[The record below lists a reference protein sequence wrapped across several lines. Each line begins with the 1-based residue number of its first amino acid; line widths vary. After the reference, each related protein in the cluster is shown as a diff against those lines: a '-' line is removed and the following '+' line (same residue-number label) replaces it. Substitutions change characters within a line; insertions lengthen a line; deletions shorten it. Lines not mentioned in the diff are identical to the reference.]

1 MFSPGNV
8 PCFCRL
14 GSSKRLILIICFVFL
29 GITGVIHYQLSQ
41 VANQLD
47 NPVHYQDDFI
57 VRKMLGLLDTDDE
70 SITGSELKRRI
81 EELLR
86 IKGSVQKELRGLE
99 EKRNDLLKQISQL
112 ETTRDNLKTKATS
125 ETHALDK
132 LRISIE
138 QAEQAQKELAERNTP
153 ELRPP
158 LRLQAKVQ
166 DNYIAAQKTDPG
178 DCRTSTCLDY
188 ARCPLSSG
196 FPVYFYNNVY
206 GWTSTKDGYG
216 YSTSNPDEAC
226 LFVVA
231 YHDKLDLSSLT
242 YWKGDGRNHILI
254 DINIEHNGNQS
265 VTIPERSLG
274 KAMIAS
280 SRIFDRLKVRSGFD
294 VPMPV
299 FKYYDQPSDLWSKL
313 PGLVPIRKKY
323 LLTYQEPFLVENEEM
338 KNLIEEPLNL
348 INDDKTNDKVIIDF
362 HCAKSPQDPGFCGTF
377 ESRQKILSKSTF
389 ALILSTVKQ
398 SDLFQRLSEA
408 LECGAIP
415 ALICLTDCSNVNLPL
430 NEVLDWSQIAIFIP
444 VQRVPEAHFLLRSY
458 PDTDLFNLKRQG
470 RLVWQNYFG
479 SAPAVMKSILNLVR
493 TRIGLPASPM
503 LDEPSEEIF
512 NENFKPLHMDA
523 LASDMEPTES
533 LGPLEPPRPS
543 PSFRRN
549 FTFLINKHD
558 LWNDKFMEF
567 SRMVPFSPYEPNLPS
582 EAKFLG
588 SSIGF
593 RAINNGEGG
602 SGKEFSQALGGN
614 YPSEQFTI
622 VMLTYEREAVLMES
636 LSRLYGLPYL
646 NKVIVV
652 WNSEIPPSPD
662 LRWPEIGVP
671 IIVLKT
677 KKNSLNNR

>member
-1 MFSPGNV
+1 MFSPGNI

-14 GSSKRLILIICFVFL
+14 GSSKRLILIICSVFL
-29 GITGVIHYQLSQ
+29 LITGLIHYQLSQ
-41 VANQLD
+41 VEQLN
-47 NPVHYQDDFI
+47 NPASQYQDDFM

-70 SITGSELKRRI
+70 SITGTELKRRI

-99 EKRNDLLKQISQL
+99 EKRNDLLNQISQL

-125 ETHALDK
+125 ETHTLEK
-132 LRISIE
+132 LRMNID
-138 QAEQAQKELAERNTP
+138 QAEQARKELAERNTP

-158 LRLQAKVQ
+158 LRLRAKAQ
-166 DNYIAAQKTDPG
+166 DNFVGTPQADPG
-178 DCRTSTCLDY
+178 GCTTSTCLDF

-231 YHDKLDLSSLT
+231 YHDQLDLPALT

-265 VTIPERSLG
+265 STIAERSIG

-280 SRIFDRLKVRSGFD
+280 SRIFNDFKIRPGFD

-299 FKYYDQPSDLWSKL
+299 FKYYDQPSDLWSKM
-313 PGLVPIRKKY
+313 PGLVPIRRKY
-323 LLTYQEPFLVENEEM
+323 LLTYQEPFLPENQGM
-338 KNLIEEPLNL
+338 KNLVEEPLNL
-348 INDDKTNDKVIIDF
+348 INDDKTGDKVIIDF
-362 HCAKSPQDPGFCGTF
+362 HCAQAQESGFCGTF
-377 ESRQKILSKSTF
+377 ESRKKILTKSTY
-389 ALILSTVKQ
+389 ALILSTAKP
-398 SDLFQRLSEA
+398 SDMFQRLSEA

-415 ALICLTDCSNVNLPL
+415 ALVCLTDCSSLHLPL
-430 NEVLDWSQIAIFIP
+430 KEVLDWSQIAIFIP
-444 VQRVPEAHFLLRSY
+444 VHRIPEAHFLLRSY

-470 RLVWQNYFG
+470 RLIWQTYFG

-503 LDEPSEEIF
+503 VDEPSEEIF
-512 NENFKPLHMDA
+512 NENFKPLLMEA

-549 FTFLINKHD
+549 FTFTINQHD

-567 SRMVPFSPYEPNLPS
+567 SRMVPFSPYEPKLPS

-614 YPSEQFTI
+614 FPSEQFTI
-622 VMLTYEREAVLMES
+622 VMLTYEREVVLMES

-662 LRWPEIGVP
+662 LRWPDIGVP